1 MFSDDNT
8 SHLALDY
15 KKNRLKKLQIWKL
28 KKHIKNKTGNSLS
41 EIFINFA

>member
-15 KKNRLKKLQIWKL
+15 KKKNRLKKTT
-28 KKHIKNKTGNSLS
+28 NMETEKTH
-41 EIFINFA
+41 